1 MRNLQEE
8 YDDLWNIKD
17 TLNDLI
23 NSIKSPQLKE
33 YIEDLELIRIKA
45 ISDYEEVEK
54 EKEKEELEDMWE
66 DDTEERQIEYR
77 KMQGF

>member
-8 YDDLWNIKD
+8 YDDLWNIQN
-17 TLNDLI
+17 TLDELI

-33 YIEDLELIRIKA
+33 YIEDLELIRIRA

-54 EKEKEELEDMWE
+54 EKEKEEQEDMWE
-66 DDTEERQIEYR
+66 DDTEERKSEYR
-77 KMQGF
+77 KGQGF

>member
-1 MRNLQEE
+1 MRDLQEE

-23 NSIKSPQLKE
+23 NSIKSSQLKE
-33 YIEDLELIRIKA
+33 YIEDLELIKIRA
-45 ISDYEEVEK
+45 FSDYEEVEK
-54 EKEKEELEDMWE
+54 KKQKEDEEDMWE
-66 DDTEERQIEYR
+66 DDTEEREIEYR

>member
-54 EKEKEELEDMWE
+54 EIQKKEEEDMWE
-66 DDTEERQIEYR
+66 DDTEERKIEYR

>member
-33 YIEDLELIRIKA
+33 YIEDLELIRIRA

-54 EKEKEELEDMWE
+54 EKEKEEQEDIWE
-66 DDTEERQIEYR
+66 DDTEEREIEYR